1 MLAHIS
7 SLEHKK
13 LVSTSPKHS
22 HLAPSRLVKIPNASF
37 LETVT
42 SLFNPSAVLN
52 AAPGKKERRREIA
65 PGIEVGPMG
74 LGTWSWGNQFLWGYN
89 EQMDGELQEV
99 FNLAVSQGVNLFD
112 TADSYGT
119 GKLNGKSELLLGEFS
134 KSYPGPQ
141 KVRDDIHIATK
152 FASYPW
158 RILPGSVV
166 SACKGSAE
174 RLGVDSISLGQLH
187 WSTAN
192 YAPLQDRAL
201 QAGIADC
208 YEQGLVRAIGVS
220 NYGPKELRK
229 FKAYLNKREVPL
241 ATAQIQFSLLS
252 CGKEQAETKA
262 LCDDLGITLIAYSP
276 LALGL
281 LTGKY
286 SLEDKASL
294 PSGPRGQLFRSL
306 LPKVQPLLD
315 TLEAIAASRN
325 KNMSQVA
332 INWCICKGTIPI
344 PGAKTLNQA
353 QSNLGA
359 LGWRLSA
366 SEVAELDSVSAN
378 LGTGTI
384 QNIFQTK

>member
-1 MLAHIS
+1 MLAHVSSIEQKKLIS
-7 SLEHKK
+7 S
-13 LVSTSPKHS
+13 TPKHP
-22 HLAPSRLVKIPNASF
+22 HRAPSRLVKTPNASF
-37 LETVT
+37 LDTVT
-42 SLFNPSAVLN
+42 NLLNPSALLN

-65 PGIEVGPMG
+65 PGIAVGPMG

-141 KVRDDIHIATK
+141 RVRDDIHIATK

-166 SACKGSAE
+166 SACKASAE

-192 YAPLQDRAL
+192 Y
-201 QAGIADC
+201 
-208 YEQGLVRAIGVS
+208 
-220 NYGPKELRK
+220 GPRELSK
-229 FKAYLNKREVPL
+229 FKAYLDKRGVPL
-241 ATAQIQFSLLS
+241 ATAQIQYSLLS
-252 CGKEQAETKA
+252 CGKEQADTKA

-315 TLEAIAASRN
+315 TLQAIAASRN

-366 SEVAELDSVSAN
+366 SEVAELDNVSAS